1 MIMIMIII
9 SISIIGQCRRAV
21 LPGGREA
28 TTRARSI
35 AVFWR
40 FQYWALGLLLSMCVF
55 SILALLLLLLTMCV
69 FMPAPPRRAARRTR
83 RVL

>member
-1 MIMIMIII
+1 MIMIMIMIII

-35 AVFWR
+35 AVF
-40 FQYWALGLLLSMCVF
+40 
-55 SILALLLLLLTMCV
+55 
-69 FMPAPPRRAARRTR
+69 
-83 RVL
+83 